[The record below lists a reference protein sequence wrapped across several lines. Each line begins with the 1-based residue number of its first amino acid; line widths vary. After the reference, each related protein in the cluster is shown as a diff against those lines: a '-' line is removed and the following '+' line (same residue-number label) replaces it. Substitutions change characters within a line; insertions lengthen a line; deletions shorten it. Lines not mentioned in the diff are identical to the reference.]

1 MKAVKGLSSHCSL
14 WQVRGKQVSWVL
26 GPVLSGVFLTKER
39 GWLRSFQLLFLHST
53 AKESSFLHTM
63 SWQASLS
70 SSFFFMKA
78 SESRDYLL
86 FPFTPPRK

>member
-39 GWLRSFQLLFLHST
+39 GWLSRNIPILQMEKLRLGEAERAT
-53 AKESSFLHTM
+53 
-63 SWQASLS
+63 QCP
-70 SSFFFMKA
+70 MK
-78 SESRDYLL
+78 
-86 FPFTPPRK
+86 PGPG